1 MQKDLNK
8 LQHLH
13 VQTSSWANVYILDT
27 WAVIDAEAEAML
39 QALHSRSTGWIKHHL
54 EILKQKWAAN
64 FMSKFYVW
72 YGHKSIGDCGSATL
86 FVEWISML
94 AAKAIQ
100 HHKLY
105 SGQES
110 STRYIDFSKQKIHN
124 PSWTSLGEQIQEK
137 QRQFYLNILPPL
149 KNHLAKK
156 YPRNPDQKESIWQ
169 KAINAKAFDIA
180 RGFLPAWTS
189 TNLAWHSNLRQIQDR
204 ILRLNHHPLE
214 EVREVA
220 KAILQVSIQKYP
232 NSFTTK
238 TYEDTERYAE
248 LSKDFY
254 YFFEYPYPEFEVYKD
269 NIDTKQVKK
278 YQPLLEQRPN
288 AKTELPQF
296 LNSLG
301 IISFKFLLDFGSFR
315 DLQRHRAP
323 DQQMPLLTDK
333 IGFHPWYIQQLPK
346 ELQKEAQKHLKEIKQ
361 LTDQLDIS
369 PEIRQ
374 YYIPMWY
381 LTTNFLQW
389 TLPALVYLAELR
401 STRFV
406 HPTLRKVAH
415 QIWKYIEQKH
425 NIKLFLDNEDID
437 FDIKR
442 GLQDIQVK

>member
-1 MQKDLNK
+1 MQKDLD
-8 LQHLH
+8 HLKH
-13 VQTSSWANVYILDT
+13 THAKTPEGSDVYMLDN

-39 QALHSRSTGWIKHHL
+39 QALHSRSTGGIKHHL

-64 FMSKFYVW
+64 FMSKFYVG

-86 FVEWISML
+86 FVEWVSML

-124 PSWTSLGEQIQEK
+124 PAWSPLGEQIQEK
-137 QRQFYLNILPPL
+137 QRSFYLKILQPL
-149 KNHLAKK
+149 RDHLAQK
-156 YPRNPDQKESIWQ
+156 YPKAPDQKESVRE

-204 ILRLNHHPLE
+204 VLRLRHYPLE
-214 EVREVA
+214 EVKQIAE
-220 KAILQVSIQKYP
+220 AILEVSIKKYP
-232 NSFTTK
+232 NSFSTK
-238 TYEDTERYAE
+238 TYEDTEKYAE
-248 LSKDFY
+248 LAKDYY
-254 YFFEYPYPEFEVYKD
+254 YFFETPYPEFEVYQD
-269 NIDTKQVKK
+269 STDPKQLQK
-278 YQPLLEQRPN
+278 YRSLFEQRPN

-296 LNSLG
+296 LNTLG
-301 IISFKFLLDFGSFR
+301 TISFRFLLDFGSFR

-333 IGFHPWYIQQLPK
+333 IGFHPWYIQQLPPQ
-346 ELQKEAQKHLKEIKQ
+346 LQDEAHKHLEEIKK
-361 LTDQLDIS
+361 LTDQLNLPD
-369 PEIRQ
+369 ELRQ

-389 TLPALVYLAELR
+389 TLPALVYLVELR

-415 QIWKYIEQKH
+415 QIAHYLQAKH
-425 NIKLFLDNEDID
+425 KIKVFLDDEDID
-437 FDIKR
+437 FDVKR
-442 GLQDIQVK
+442 GLQDIQLR